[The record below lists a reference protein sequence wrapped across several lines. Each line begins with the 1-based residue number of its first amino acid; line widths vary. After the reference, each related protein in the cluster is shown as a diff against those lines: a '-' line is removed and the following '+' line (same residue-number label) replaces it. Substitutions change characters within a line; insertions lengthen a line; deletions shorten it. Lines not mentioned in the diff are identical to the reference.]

1 MSRLNL
7 MAAIKRLFGNF
18 RSSRQSGKK
27 SESESRSSIQWV
39 AAGLGNPG
47 EGYSRARH
55 NAGFMT
61 IDRIARAKGAGLS
74 RRRFKGVTAEVG
86 LAGKR
91 AILVKPQTFYN
102 LSGECISALLGYFK
116 IAPEHLI
123 VVHDELDLEA
133 GRLRIKQGGGD
144 AGNRG
149 VRSIAESLGT
159 TDFIRVRIGIGR
171 PPGFTIEMEPGRQ
184 PKTEENKDYLLRAM
198 TAAERQA
205 LAPILERAASA
216 VEAIAE
222 HGLEAAMNRYN
233 QRG

>member
-1 MSRLNL
+1 VSRLNL

-39 AAGLGNPG
+39 VAGLGNPG
-47 EGYSRARH
+47 EEYSRSRH

-61 IDRIARAKGAGLS
+61 VDRIAKAKNAERS
-74 RRRFKGVTAEVG
+74 RRRFKGVTAEIG
-86 LAGKR
+86 LAGKP

-102 LSGECISALLGYFK
+102 LSGECISDLLGYFK
-116 IAPEHLI
+116 IDPAHLI

-171 PPGFTIEMEPGRQ
+171 PPED
-184 PKTEENKDYLLRAM
+184 EENKDYLLRAM

-205 LAPILERAASA
+205 FAPILERAARA

-222 HGLEAAMNRYN
+222 HGLEGAMNRYN

>member
-1 MSRLNL
+1 
-7 MAAIKRLFGNF
+7 MAAIKRLFGSF
-18 RSSRQSGKK
+18 RSSRQARKK
-27 SESESRSSIQWV
+27 SEAESRPSIQWV
-39 AAGLGNPG
+39 VAGLGNPG
-47 EGYSRARH
+47 AQYSRSRH

-61 IDRIARAKGAGLS
+61 IDRIAKTKNAEPS
-74 RRRFKGVTAEVG
+74 RRRFKGVTAEIM
-86 LAGKR
+86 LAGKP

-102 LSGECISALLGYFK
+102 LSGECISDLLGYFK

-149 VRSIAESLGT
+149 VRSIAEALGT

-171 PPGFTIEMEPGRQ
+171 PPAD
-184 PKTEENKDYLLRAM
+184 EETKDYLLRAT
-198 TAAERQA
+198 TAAEKHA
-205 LAPILERAASA
+205 LAPILERAADA

>member
-1 MSRLNL
+1 

-18 RSSRQSGKK
+18 RLSRHSGKK
-27 SESESRSSIQWV
+27 SEAESRISIQWV
-39 AAGLGNPG
+39 VAGLGNPG
-47 EGYSRARH
+47 EQYSRARH

-61 IDRIARAKGAGLS
+61 IDRIAKAKDAASS

-86 LAGKR
+86 LAGKP

-116 IAPEHLI
+116 IDPAHLI

-149 VRSIAESLGT
+149 VRSIAQSLGT

-171 PPGFTIEMEPGRQ
+171 PP
-184 PKTEENKDYLLRAM
+184 ENEADQDYLLRPM

-205 LAPILERAASA
+205 LTATLERAASA

>member
-1 MSRLNL
+1 MTRLNL

-18 RSSRQSGKK
+18 RSSRQFEKR

-47 EGYSRARH
+47 EEYSRARH

-74 RRRFKGVTAEVG
+74 RRRFKGVTAEVT
-86 LAGKR
+86 LAGQP

-102 LSGECISALLGYFK
+102 LSGECISDLLGYFK

-149 VRSIAESLGT
+149 VRSIAELLAT
-159 TDFIRVRIGIGR
+159 TEFIRVRIGIGR
-171 PPGFTIEMEPGRQ
+171 PPEN
-184 PKTEENKDYLLRAM
+184 EENKDYLLRAM
-198 TAAERQA
+198 TAAEREA
-205 LAPILERAASA
+205 LTPILERAASA

>member
-1 MSRLNL
+1 

-18 RSSRQSGKK
+18 RSARAKK
-27 SESESRSSIQWV
+27 SDSESRPSIQWV
-39 AAGLGNPG
+39 VAGLGNPG
-47 EGYSRARH
+47 EQYSRSRH

-61 IDRIARAKGAGLS
+61 VDRIAKAKGAEFG
-74 RRRFKGVTAEVG
+74 RRRFKGVTAEVT
-86 LAGKR
+86 LAGKP
-91 AILVKPQTFYN
+91 ALLVKAQTFYN
-102 LSGECISALLGYFK
+102 LTGECISDLLGYFK
-116 IAPEHLI
+116 IMPNQLI

-149 VRSIAESLGT
+149 VRSIAELLGT

-171 PPGFTIEMEPGRQ
+171 PPEFIVEMEPGRQ
-184 PKTEENKDYLLRAM
+184 PKTEENKDYLLRPM
-198 TAAERQA
+198 TAAERQT
-205 LAPILERAASA
+205 LAPTFERAANA

-233 QRG
+233 QRN

>member
-1 MSRLNL
+1 MTRLNL
-7 MAAIKRLFGNF
+7 MAAIKRLFGSF
-18 RSSRQSGKK
+18 RSSRQARKK
-27 SESESRSSIQWV
+27 SEAESRPSIQWV
-39 AAGLGNPG
+39 VAGLGNPG
-47 EGYSRARH
+47 AQYSRSRH

-61 IDRIARAKGAGLS
+61 IDRIAKTKNAEPS
-74 RRRFKGVTAEVG
+74 RRRFKGVTAEIM
-86 LAGKR
+86 LAGKP

-102 LSGECISALLGYFK
+102 LSGECISDLLGYFK

-149 VRSIAESLGT
+149 VRSIAEALGT

-171 PPGFTIEMEPGRQ
+171 PPAD
-184 PKTEENKDYLLRAM
+184 EETKDYLLRAT
-198 TAAERQA
+198 TAAEKQA
-205 LAPILERAASA
+205 LAPILERAADA

>member
-1 MSRLNL
+1 
-7 MAAIKRLFGNF
+7 MAAVKRLFGNF
-18 RSSRQSGKK
+18 RLSRQSRKK
-27 SESESRSSIQWV
+27 SESESRTSIQWV
-39 AAGLGNPG
+39 VAGLGNPG
-47 EGYSRARH
+47 EEYSRARH

-61 IDRIARAKGAGLS
+61 IDRIARAKSVELR
-74 RRRFKGVTAEVG
+74 RRRFKGVTAEVT
-86 LAGKR
+86 LAAKP

-102 LSGECISALLGYFK
+102 LSGECISDLLGYFK
-116 IAPEHLI
+116 VPFDHLI

-171 PPGFTIEMEPGRQ
+171 PPEN
-184 PKTEENKDYLLRAM
+184 EEDKAYLLRAM
-198 TAAERQA
+198 SAAERQA
-205 LAPILERAASA
+205 LTPILERAAGA
-216 VEAIAE
+216 VETIAE

>member
-1 MSRLNL
+1 MS
-7 MAAIKRLFGNF
+7 IKNLFGGF
-18 RSSRQSGKK
+18 RRAPKEKPEEAPVPELEPEQ
-27 SESESRSSIQWV
+27 RWV
-39 AAGLGNPG
+39 VAGLGNPG
-47 EGYSRARH
+47 EEYSRSRH
-55 NAGFMT
+55 NSGFMT
-61 IDRIARAKGAGLS
+61 IDRIAKAKGVQLN
-74 RRRFKGVTAEVG
+74 RRRFKGVTAETT
-86 LAGKR
+86 LAEKP
-91 AILVKPQTFYN
+91 ALLVKPQTYYN
-102 LSGECISALLGYFK
+102 LSGECISDLLGYFK
-116 IAPEHLI
+116 ISPQRLI
-123 VVHDELDLEA
+123 VLHDELDLEA

-171 PPGFTIEMEPGRQ
+171 PPGFSDEMEPGMQ
-184 PKTEENKDYLLRAM
+184 AKTEENKDYLLRPL

-222 HGLEAAMNRYN
+222 HGLEAAMNRHN

>member
-1 MSRLNL
+1 

-18 RSSRQSGKK
+18 RSSRAKK
-27 SESESRSSIQWV
+27 SESEARSKIEWV
-39 AAGLGNPG
+39 VAGLGNPG
-47 EGYSRARH
+47 EEYSRSRH
-55 NAGFMT
+55 NLGFMT
-61 IDRIARAKGAGLS
+61 VDRIAKTKGAELG
-74 RRRFKGVTAEVG
+74 RRRFKGVTAEIT
-86 LAGKR
+86 LAEKP

-102 LSGECISALLGYFK
+102 LSGECVSDLLGYFK
-116 IAPEHLI
+116 IAPQQLI

-171 PPGFTIEMEPGRQ
+171 PAGFTVEMEPGRQ
-184 PKTEENKDYLLRAM
+184 PKTEENKDYLLRPM
-198 TAAERQA
+198 TAVERQA

-222 HGLEAAMNRYN
+222 RGLEAAMNRYN
-233 QRG
+233 QRS

>member
-1 MSRLNL
+1 
-7 MAAIKRLFGNF
+7 MAAIKRLFGSF
-18 RSSRQSGKK
+18 RSSRGKK
-27 SESESRSSIQWV
+27 SDAESHSSIQWV
-39 AAGLGNPG
+39 VAGLGNPG
-47 EGYSRARH
+47 EEYSRSRH
-55 NAGFMT
+55 NSGFMT
-61 IDRIARAKGAGLS
+61 IDRIAKAKGVELS
-74 RRRFKGVTAEVG
+74 RRRFKGITAEIT
-86 LAGKR
+86 LAEKP

-102 LSGECISALLGYFK
+102 LSGECISDLLGYFR
-116 IAPEHLI
+116 ISPNHLI

-133 GRLRIKQGGGD
+133 GRLRMKQGGGD

-184 PKTEENKDYLLRAM
+184 PKTEENKDYLLRPM

-205 LAPILERAASA
+205 LAPILDRAASA
-216 VEAIAE
+216 VEAIASD
-222 HGLEAAMNRYN
+222 GLEAAMNRYN